1 MPDIGWRTRLG
12 RFPVAKYSLQQGQ
25 VTGWQYLWSEIIWG
39 RYIFFRYARLL
50 LVMKFFTIFLYQHLK
65 QIAKVV
71 IGFQSSLIK
80 TGELFEAG
88 RQKTFKCIMH
98 IRKNW
103 KLQLVELS
111 IMEDV
116 PLLQPPSFSLLYSNM
131 LFILPRRSL
140 PCSPLLPPS
149 LQAQQIHLLISDIG
163 SFLDFIKNSWHTFTE
178 HVDRFIFM

>member
-12 RFPVAKYSLQQGQ
+12 RLPVAKYSLQQGQ

-111 IMEDV
+111 IMEDKLRRSSPPT
-116 PLLQPPSFSLLYSNM
+116 PLFLSSLFQYALHPSSSFSALLSPSPSFPPGPTNPFTDLGYWIFSGFHKEFMAHLY
-131 LFILPRRSL
+131 RT
-140 PCSPLLPPS
+140 C
-149 LQAQQIHLLISDIG
+149 
-163 SFLDFIKNSWHTFTE
+163 W
-178 HVDRFIFM
+178 